1 MYNIIMDMHLDA
13 RLIGAKSNA
22 PTRIKEGMQENDAV
36 LSAAQFER
44 VHGYNKGDVL
54 YSEDGKTAKSLLVH
68 RNATG
73 LNTETDTTLD
83 YGKSTVVAYNESI
96 RSAMQQKLAI
106 QVCAVVS
113 KQGHSTYYDRG
124 MFTVKEERMFSFFLE
139 KVGTEQAASVEV
151 VVVVEEPVVQTTVI
165 RMQGKPWSLADDKL
179 LKAEHDAGTPLKQ
192 LATMLG
198 RNVSALERRLEQHVK
213 DKAVRKRLGQKK
225 MVVVVSSR
233 KPMSPLKQLPVVKH
247 AIPDEPAAKKRKLN
261 GSPPY
266 GSIVTHYDGNVF
278 RSRHEARFAYL
289 LNQLSVR
296 YEYEGTTFDMKTG
309 VNQRYTPDFYLP
321 ELHVWVELKPA
332 YPHWEELARCAELCT
347 RGFPTV
353 LMYGDGYTVPFGY
366 DTHGGGVSGSGY
378 AHSKGLKGMS
388 WGRDG
393 KRLAGELAFT
403 YAKDAVKIEPCNA
416 LSTMQAAGHPVLK
429 AAYDATVGHKFE

>member
-1 MYNIIMDMHLDA
+1 
-13 RLIGAKSNA
+13 
-22 PTRIKEGMQENDAV
+22 MQENDAV

-54 YSEDGKTAKSLLVH
+54 YLEDGKTAKSLLVH
-68 RNATG
+68 RNMVG
-73 LNTETDTTLD
+73 LNTETGATLD
-83 YGKSTVVAYNESI
+83 YGKSTVVAYNEGL
-96 RSAMQQKLAI
+96 RSAMHQQLPV

-113 KQGHSTYYDRG
+113 KQGQSTYYDRG
-124 MFTVKEERMFSFFLE
+124 MFRVKEERMFSFFLE
-139 KVGTEQAASVEV
+139 KVGAAVDDPPIDISEV
-151 VVVVEEPVVQTTVI
+151 VVAQPEPTNII
-165 RMQGKPWSLADDKL
+165 RTGMQGKPWSLADDVL
-179 LKAEHDAGTPLKQ
+179 LKAEHDAGKPLKQ
-192 LATMLG
+192 LAVVLG
-198 RNVSALERRLEQHVK
+198 RNVSAIERRLEQHVK
-213 DKAVRKRLGQKK
+213 DKAVRKRLMQKK
-225 MVVVVSSR
+225 KPLDNRIAVR
-233 KPMSPLKQLPVVKH
+233 KPMSPLKQQFVQPAPKKL
-247 AIPDEPAAKKRKLN
+247 DEPALKKRKLLN
-261 GSPPY
+261 GVSPS

-332 YPHWEELARCAELCT
+332 YPHWEEMARCAELCT

-388 WGRDG
+388 WRRDG
-393 KRLAGELAFT
+393 TRMPGELAFT
-403 YAKDAVKIEPCNA
+403 YTKDAVKIEPCNA
-416 LSTMQAAGHPVLK
+416 LGTMQAAGHPVLK

>member
-1 MYNIIMDMHLDA
+1 
-13 RLIGAKSNA
+13 
-22 PTRIKEGMQENDAV
+22 MQENDAL

-44 VHGYNKGDVL
+44 AHGYNKGDVL

-73 LNTETDTTLD
+73 LNKETGTTLD
-83 YGKSTVVAYNESI
+83 YGKSTVVAYNEGL
-96 RSAMQQKLAI
+96 RSAMQHKLPV

-113 KQGHSTYYDRG
+113 QQGQSTYYDRG

-139 KVGTEQAASVEV
+139 KVGGGAEDAEPAVSA
-151 VVVVEEPVVQTTVI
+151 PVV
-165 RMQGKPWSLADDKL
+165 RAGMQGKPWSLADDKL
-179 LKAEHDAGTPLKQ
+179 LKAEHDAGASLQQ
-192 LATMLG
+192 LATVLG
-198 RNVSALERRLEQHVK
+198 RNVSAVERRLEQHVK
-213 DKAVRKRLGQKK
+213 DKAVRKRLGQAKK
-225 MVVVVSSR
+225 PLVVVR
-233 KPMSPLKQLPVVKH
+233 QKQSPLRSAVL
-247 AIPDEPAAKKRKLN
+247 EPPPKKRKLN
-261 GSPPY
+261 GSPPS
-266 GSIVTHYDGNVF
+266 GSIVTHYDGNIF

-309 VNQRYTPDFYLP
+309 ANQRYTPDFYLP

-332 YPHWEELARCAELCT
+332 YPHWEEMARCAELCT

-366 DTHGGGVSGSGY
+366 DTHGGGASGSGY
-378 AHSKGLKGMS
+378 AHSRGLKGMS
-388 WGRDG
+388 WHRDG
-393 KRLAGELAFT
+393 SRVPGEFAFT

-416 LSTMQAAGHPVLK
+416 LSVVKTAGHPVLK
-429 AAYDATVGHKFE
+429 AAYDATVTHKFE